1 MKKTLNQILMDE
13 ARQTELHEWMKTVQV
28 AVRQTDIK
36 NPATWTALE
45 KLSKNIS
52 AMSWLVKQL
61 RKHCPYP
68 LVDVEQ
74 QMALYILT
82 AYCPDNDAL
91 GYVMDTYQNYLKSR
105 NREGL
110 RFCMRMQAAIN
121 DTGKHPNLNYL
132 YNQITGDMIRQFQSL
147 LVAREQEDTTFLT
160 EEDFRMAEKYLPDFK
175 CNSFKNIVEL
185 KAKEVRTGSELAKC
199 CHISETTFRERFQQ
213 TFGMNVAEWLREK
226 RKKNIEEMLKHADM
240 LLTKVAEANDFN
252 SLSTFSDYCKRN
264 FGKSPSEIRKD
275 ADNT

>member
-1 MKKTLNQILMDE
+1 MWGKP
-13 ARQTELHEWMKTVQV
+13 
-28 AVRQTDIK
+28 K
-36 NPATWTALE
+36 N
-45 KLSKNIS
+45 
-52 AMSWLVKQL
+52 
-61 RKHCPYP
+61 
-68 LVDVEQ
+68 
-74 QMALYILT
+74 
-82 AYCPDNDAL
+82 
-91 GYVMDTYQNYLKSR
+91 
-105 NREGL
+105 
-110 RFCMRMQAAIN
+110 
-121 DTGKHPNLNYL
+121 
-132 YNQITGDMIRQFQSL
+132 SL

-226 RKKNIEEMLKHADM
+226 RKKNIEEMLKHTDM